1 VNDSAHRQDM
11 QRLIELMMTLRDP
24 DKGCPWDK
32 EQTFATIA
40 PYTVEE
46 AYEVADA
53 IEHSNI
59 PALQEELGDLLFQV
73 VFHSRMA
80 EEQGSFAFGDV
91 VQGICD
97 KMVSRHPHVFGTNMD
112 GNRQISDAEQQTIAW
127 EEHKQ
132 RERAAKQKNGPGS
145 VLDNIPVA
153 LPALTR
159 AAKLGRRAATVGFEW
174 PDVQGALDK
183 AEEEL
188 HEVRAAIAD
197 GTSAAAIEDE
207 LGDLL
212 FCLVNICRHMKVD
225 PEVALRSTNLKFE
238 RRFRHVETRV
248 REQGRE
254 LTQSTLAEMDGYW
267 DEAKRIEHPK

>member
-1 VNDSAHRQDM
+1 MNDSAPPHDM
-11 QRLIELMMTLRDP
+11 QRLIDLMATLRHP
-24 DKGCPWDK
+24 DRGCPWDK
-32 EQTFATIA
+32 EQTFASIA
-40 PYTVEE
+40 PYTLEE

-53 IEHSNI
+53 IERADA
-59 PALQEELGDLLFQV
+59 PALKEELGDLLFQV
-73 VFHSRMA
+73 VFHARMA

-97 KMVSRHPHVFGTNMD
+97 KMENRHPHVFGTE
-112 GNRQISDAEQQTIAW
+112 RIATAEQQTVAW
-127 EEHKQ
+127 EAHKK
-132 RERAAKQKNGPGS
+132 RERAVKQATGQTAMQPS
-145 VLDNIPVA
+145 VLDNVPVS

-159 AAKLGRRAATVGFEW
+159 AAKLGKRAATVGFEW

-188 HEVRAAIAD
+188 HEARAAIAAGISQTD
-197 GTSAAAIEDE
+197 IEDE

-225 PEVALRSTNLKFE
+225 PETALRKTNLKFE
-238 RRFRHVETRV
+238 RRFRHVETRL

-254 LTQSTLAEMDGYW
+254 LTEATLAEMDGYW
-267 DEAKRIEHPK
+267 DEAKRIERG

>member
-1 VNDSAHRQDM
+1 MNSM
-11 QRLIELMMTLRDP
+11 QRLLELMTRLRDP
-24 DKGCPWDK
+24 ERGCPWDK

-40 PYTVEE
+40 PYTIEE

-53 IEHSNI
+53 IERADM
-59 PALQEELGDLLFQV
+59 PALKEELGDLLFQV

-97 KMVSRHPHVFGTNMD
+97 KMERRHPHVFGTE
-112 GNRQISDAEQQTIAW
+112 QIGDAEQQTLAW

-132 RERAAKQKNGPGS
+132 RERAAKQTGTSS
-145 VLDNIPVA
+145 VLDNVPVS

-159 AAKLGRRAATVGFEW
+159 AAKLGKRAATVGFEW
-174 PDVQGALDK
+174 PEVQGALDK

-197 GTSAAAIEDE
+197 GTSPAAIEDE

-212 FCLVNICRHMKVD
+212 FCLVNICRHLRVD
-225 PEVALRSTNLKFE
+225 PEVALHKTNRKFE
-238 RRFRHVETRV
+238 RRFKHVETRV

-267 DEAKRIEHPK
+267 DEAKRIERRK

>member
-1 VNDSAHRQDM
+1 MSHPTHPQDI
-11 QRLIELMMTLRDP
+11 QRLLELMATLRHP
-24 DKGCPWDK
+24 DHGCPWDK
-32 EQTFATIA
+32 QQTFASIA
-40 PYTVEE
+40 PYTLEE

-53 IEHSNI
+53 IERADT

-97 KMVSRHPHVFGTNMD
+97 KMESRHPHVFGDERIDT
-112 GNRQISDAEQQTIAW
+112 AEQQNVAW
-127 EEHKQ
+127 EAHKQ
-132 RERAAKQKNGPGS
+132 RERASKPAQHS
-145 VLDNIPVA
+145 VLDNVPVS

-159 AAKLGRRAATVGFEW
+159 AAKLGKRAATVGFEW

-188 HEVRAAIAD
+188 HEARAAIAAGISQTD
-197 GTSAAAIEDE
+197 IEDE

-225 PEVALRSTNLKFE
+225 PETALRKTNLKFE
-238 RRFRHVETRV
+238 RRFKHVETRM

-254 LTQSTLAEMDGYW
+254 LTQATLNEMDGYW
-267 DEAKRIEHPK
+267 DEAKRIERS

>member
-1 VNDSAHRQDM
+1 MNSM
-11 QRLIELMMTLRDP
+11 QRLLELMTRLRDP
-24 DKGCPWDK
+24 ERGCPWDK

-40 PYTVEE
+40 PYTIEE

-53 IEHSNI
+53 IERADM
-59 PALQEELGDLLFQV
+59 PALKEELGDLLFQV

-80 EEQGSFAFGDV
+80 EEQGSFAFRDV

-97 KMVSRHPHVFGTNMD
+97 KMERRHPHVFGTE
-112 GNRQISDAEQQTIAW
+112 QIGDAEQQTLAW

-132 RERAAKQKNGPGS
+132 RERAAKQTGTSS
-145 VLDNIPVA
+145 VLDNVPVS

-159 AAKLGRRAATVGFEW
+159 AAKLGKRAATVGFEW
-174 PDVQGALDK
+174 PEVQGALDK

-197 GTSAAAIEDE
+197 GTSPAAIEDE

-212 FCLVNICRHMKVD
+212 FCLVNICRHLKVD
-225 PEVALRSTNLKFE
+225 PEVALHKTNRKFE
-238 RRFRHVETRV
+238 RRFKHVETRV

-267 DEAKRIEHPK
+267 DEAKRIERRK

>member
-1 VNDSAHRQDM
+1 M
-11 QRLIELMMTLRDP
+11 QRLLELMTRLRDP
-24 DKGCPWDK
+24 ERGCPWDK

-40 PYTVEE
+40 PYTIEE

-53 IEHSNI
+53 IERADM
-59 PALQEELGDLLFQV
+59 PALKEELGDLLFQV

-97 KMVSRHPHVFGTNMD
+97 KMERRHPHVFGTE
-112 GNRQISDAEQQTIAW
+112 QIGDAEQQTLAW

-132 RERAAKQKNGPGS
+132 RERAAKQTGTSS
-145 VLDNIPVA
+145 VLDNVPVS

-159 AAKLGRRAATVGFEW
+159 AAKLGKRAATVGFEW
-174 PDVQGALDK
+174 PEVQGALDK

-212 FCLVNICRHMKVD
+212 FCLVNICRHLRVD
-225 PEVALRSTNLKFE
+225 PEVALHKTNRKFE
-238 RRFRHVETRV
+238 RRFKHVETRV

-267 DEAKRIEHPK
+267 DEAKRIERRK

>member
-1 VNDSAHRQDM
+1 M
-11 QRLIELMMTLRDP
+11 QRLLELMIRLRDP
-24 DKGCPWDK
+24 ERGCPWDK

-40 PYTVEE
+40 PYTIEE

-53 IEHSNI
+53 IERADM
-59 PALQEELGDLLFQV
+59 PALKEELGDLLFQV

-97 KMVSRHPHVFGTNMD
+97 KMERRHPHVFGTE
-112 GNRQISDAEQQTIAW
+112 QIGDAEQQTLAW

-132 RERAAKQKNGPGS
+132 RERAAKQTGTSS
-145 VLDNIPVA
+145 VLDNVPVS

-159 AAKLGRRAATVGFEW
+159 AAKLGKRAATVGFEW
-174 PDVQGALDK
+174 PEVQGALDK

-197 GTSAAAIEDE
+197 GTSPAAIEDE

-212 FCLVNICRHMKVD
+212 FCLVNICRHLKVD
-225 PEVALRSTNLKFE
+225 PEVALHKTNRKFE
-238 RRFRHVETRV
+238 RRFKHVETRV

-267 DEAKRIEHPK
+267 DEAKRIERRK

>member
-1 VNDSAHRQDM
+1 MNDSRQDIR
-11 QRLIELMMTLRDP
+11 RLIELMATLRDP

-46 AYEVADA
+46 AYEVADV
-53 IEHSNI
+53 IERNDLS
-59 PALQEELGDLLFQV
+59 ALQEELGDLLFQV
-73 VFHSRMA
+73 IFHSRMA

-97 KMVSRHPHVFGTNMD
+97 KMVSRHPHVFGSD
-112 GNRQISDAEQQTIAW
+112 QIRDAEQQTIAW
-127 EEHKQ
+127 EEHKK
-132 RERAAKQKNGPGS
+132 RERAAKRTGPGS
-145 VLDNIPVA
+145 VLDNVPVA

-159 AAKLGRRAATVGFEW
+159 AAKLGKRAATVGFEW

-188 HEVRAAIAD
+188 HEVRAAIAE
-197 GTSAAAIEDE
+197 GTSEAAIEDE

-225 PEVALRSTNLKFE
+225 PEAALRKTNLKFE
-238 RRFRHVETRV
+238 RRFRHVEQRLN
-248 REQGRE
+248 EQGRDISK
-254 LTQSTLAEMDGYW
+254 TPLAEMDGYW
-267 DEAKRIEHPK
+267 DEAKRIERGVQR

>member
-1 VNDSAHRQDM
+1 MNSM
-11 QRLIELMMTLRDP
+11 QRLLELMTRLRDP
-24 DKGCPWDK
+24 ERGCPWDK

-40 PYTVEE
+40 PYTIEE

-53 IEHSNI
+53 IERADM
-59 PALQEELGDLLFQV
+59 PALKEELGDLLFQV

-97 KMVSRHPHVFGTNMD
+97 KMERRHPHVFGTE
-112 GNRQISDAEQQTIAW
+112 QIGDAEQQTLAW

-132 RERAAKQKNGPGS
+132 RERAAKQTGTSS
-145 VLDNIPVA
+145 VLDNVPVS

-159 AAKLGRRAATVGFEW
+159 AAKLGKRAATVGFEW
-174 PDVQGALDK
+174 PEVQGALDK

-197 GTSAAAIEDE
+197 GTSPAAIEDE

-212 FCLVNICRHMKVD
+212 FCLVNICRHLKVD
-225 PEVALRSTNLKFE
+225 PEVALHKTNRKFE
-238 RRFRHVETRV
+238 RRFKHVETRV

-267 DEAKRIEHPK
+267 DEAKRIERRK

>member
-1 VNDSAHRQDM
+1 MNDSAYRQDI
-11 QRLIELMMTLRDP
+11 QRLIELMATLRHP

-53 IEHSNI
+53 IERGDT
-59 PALQEELGDLLFQV
+59 PALKEELGDLLFQV

-97 KMVSRHPHVFGTNMD
+97 KMVSRHPHVFGTD
-112 GNRQISDAEQQTIAW
+112 QISDAEQQTIAW

-132 RERAAKQKNGPGS
+132 RERAARQKNGPVS
-145 VLDNIPVA
+145 VLDNVPVS

-197 GTSAAAIEDE
+197 GTSTDAIEDE

-225 PEVALRSTNLKFE
+225 PEAALRKTNLKFE
-238 RRFRHVETRV
+238 RRFRHVEVRV
-248 REQGRE
+248 REQGRD
-254 LTQSTLAEMDGYW
+254 LTQSTLQEMDGYW
-267 DEAKRIEHPK
+267 DEAKRIERGA

>member
-1 VNDSAHRQDM
+1 MNDSAHRQDI
-11 QRLIELMMTLRDP
+11 QRLIELMATLRHP
-24 DKGCPWDK
+24 DTGCPWDRD
-32 EQTFATIA
+32 QTFATIA

-53 IEHSNI
+53 IERADLSG
-59 PALQEELGDLLFQV
+59 LREELGDLLFQV

-97 KMVSRHPHVFGTNMD
+97 KMVSRHPHVFGTD
-112 GNRQISDAEQQTIAW
+112 RIGDAEQQTIAW
-127 EEHKQ
+127 EEHKK
-132 RERAAKQKNGPGS
+132 RERAARQTGPVS
-145 VLDNIPVA
+145 VLDNVPVA

-159 AAKLGRRAATVGFEW
+159 AAKLGKRAATVGFEW
-174 PDVQGALDK
+174 PDVHGALDK

-188 HEVRAAIAD
+188 HEARAAIAE
-197 GTSAAAIEDE
+197 GTSSEAIEDE

-225 PEVALRSTNLKFE
+225 PETALRKTNLKFE
-238 RRFRHVETRV
+238 RRFRHVETRL

-267 DEAKRIEHPK
+267 DEAKLIERTK